1 MKGAMTQYF
10 LGYYPLSGGNIVP
23 LYQPPRGSV
32 FPDSYLKTNPNFV
45 NGGGGAGF
53 STVPAV
59 QLTANPSGNHTT
71 YVIDKARIQL
81 AGDVGAAVAGP
92 RAFGLEIAN
101 AGGSLGI
108 VAMGAVY
115 LAAAPQTTPGVLWD
129 SGLVDFG
136 PFGAGPNNIL
146 GGNGDGVRLGPNSYV
161 YLTSTA
167 PEQISGTFY
176 VLLMYH
182 AE

>member
-1 MKGAMTQYF
+1 MEGAGIQYF
-10 LGYYPLSGGNIVP
+10 LGYYPLAGGTIVP

-32 FPDSYLKTNPNFV
+32 FPDSYLKQDPNFAV
-45 NGGGGAGF
+45 GGGGAGY

-59 QLTANPSGNHTT
+59 QLTANPSGPNTT

-81 AGDVGAAVAGP
+81 AGDVFAAVAGP

-101 AGGSLGI
+101 AASSLGI
-108 VAMGAVY
+108 VALGAVNVP
-115 LAAAPQTTPGVLWD
+115 AAAGGGAVLWD
-129 SGLVDFG
+129 SGIVDFG
-136 PFGAGPNNIL
+136 PYGAGSNNIL
-146 GGNGDGVRLGPNSYV
+146 DGTGPGVRLGPNSYV

-167 PEQISGTFY
+167 AEAFTGTFY

-182 AE
+182 VE